1 MDKSVRKIVIS
12 LVFAISIILV
22 SYPIWRFAS
31 GEKVGILANSYG
43 ELPLSIDV
51 GSFEPLVIVDDEMSK
66 TVINDTDI
74 FIKNRN
80 GFDKKENLYILVEK
94 VSTIP
99 YQFIRVAIDD
109 EVYSLDKL
117 AVEEDENSYYFFLKE
132 VEVKAYEETNLKTR
146 IWLSQETNGVDPS
159 ATLVTNFIT
168 K

>member
-1 MDKSVRKIVIS
+1 MQKGVRKIVIS

-22 SYPIWRFAS
+22 SYPMWRLAS
-31 GEKVGILANSYG
+31 GEKVGVLANSYG
-43 ELPLSIDV
+43 ELPLSVDI
-51 GSFEPLVIVDDEMSK
+51 GSFEPLVIVDDEMSGR
-66 TVINDTDI
+66 VINDTDI
-74 FIKNRN
+74 SIRNRN

-109 EVYSLDKL
+109 KVYSLSEIE
-117 AVEEDENSYYFFLKE
+117 VEEDEIGYYFFLKE
-132 VEVKAYEETNLKTR
+132 VDLKAYENETYKTR
-146 IWLSQETNGVDPS
+146 IWLSQETDGVDPS